1 MSALVTV
8 EQCRRVMEQAARW
21 GRKAGAD
28 GVEILIGGGREALT
42 RFANNGIHQN
52 VAEREQYLS
61 VRAVVGQRTARAAT
75 NSLTE
80 EAVRRVT
87 EEAVALARASA
98 PDKEMCPLLTPAEAG
113 TPPAVARY
121 DAATAETGPA
131 ARAEAVAEAIGIV
144 RAAGQVAAGIYS
156 TGESFEAVLNSEGVE
171 AFHSETKA
179 VFSITAMAADS
190 SGWAKT
196 SETSAG
202 AIGTAALARRAAEKA
217 RLSAGPREIAPGR
230 FTVILE
236 PAAVLDLVGQIVPG
250 FSATSVADTRS
261 FLNDRLGQ
269 ALFGTNIA
277 ITDDASHPLQSGAPF
292 DGEGMA
298 RRPLTLVRAGT
309 PLEVPYSRARAR
321 AEGKTATGHGLPLP
335 NETGEMPANV
345 VIAGGG
351 ASIEEM
357 IRSTARGVLVTR
369 VWYIREVDPYE
380 TIMTGMTRDGTFLIE
395 GGEMAGGLKN
405 FRFNHSIIELL
416 KNVEALSH
424 AARATGEETFDMVAP
439 AMKVRDF
446 PLSELT
452 KF

>member
-1 MSALVTV
+1 
-8 EQCRRVMEQAARW
+8 
-21 GRKAGAD
+21 
-28 GVEILIGGGREALT
+28 
-42 RFANNGIHQN
+42 
-52 VAEREQYLS
+52 
-61 VRAVVGQRTARAAT
+61 
-75 NSLTE
+75 
-80 EAVRRVT
+80 
-87 EEAVALARASA
+87 
-98 PDKEMCPLLTPAEAG
+98 
-113 TPPAVARY
+113 
-121 DAATAETGPA
+121 
-131 ARAEAVAEAIGIV
+131 VAEAIAIV

-190 SGWAKT
+190 SGWAKA

-202 AIGTAALARRAAEKA
+202 ALGTAALARRAAEKA
-217 RLSAGPREIAPGR
+217 RLSAGPREIPPGR
-230 FTVILE
+230 YTVILE

-250 FSATSVADTRS
+250 FSATAVADGRC

-269 ALFGTNIA
+269 ALFGGNIA
-277 ITDDASHPLQSGAPF
+277 MIDDAAHPLQSGAPF

-298 RRPLTLVRAGT
+298 RKPLALVRAGT
-309 PLEVPYSRARAR
+309 PLEVPYSRSRAR

-351 ASIEEM
+351 TSLEEM
-357 IRSTARGVLVTR
+357 IRFTARGVLVTR

-380 TIMTGMTRDGTFLIE
+380 TIMTGMTRDGTFLVE
-395 GGEMAGGLKN
+395 GGEIAGGLKN

-416 KNVEALSH
+416 KNVEALSP

-439 AMKVRDF
+439 AMKVREF